1 MRYESPLITP
11 TAIHRPAGLADNQRM
26 KSATIE
32 DHSARFDGGQYTA
45 TQHVEAGGQPPP
57 ARSIESEGRAES
69 NPVTHRA
76 APGWPEWMA
85 AAAVMLAFFALGA
98 IRIPCDDTTWHLATA
113 RVAEQIGHWPV
124 VNTFSH
130 THTDHPLYQQY
141 PLFQSLLYR
150 TFHLGG
156 WPAISALNCAGWL
169 IALLLFVRWSGSWRR
184 AVVLHL
190 PWMIGVMA
198 LQRRMIPRP
207 DMFSVIGLGLILLLF
222 DRYRRSGRWA
232 WLAPI
237 PFVHLLWSNAHQL
250 FPLGLAVQ
258 GLMIIHIALSRRG
271 WTRIDQR
278 DASLPMWPIGA
289 SLLLSVVASLFT
301 PLGLRIVEV
310 VAHTGGSLTHHRD
323 DVQEFAR
330 VWTQP
335 IEWQLTIL
343 CFCAG
348 AWAAWRIR
356 RRMPVFELGLWLA
369 TMAMTL
375 AAVRGLVFFGLVSI
389 GLLSRS
395 LFLNATSCPPSSNR
409 SANNQHSPRR
419 TPLIAQWAMVCL
431 TLVIAAKVVFYRWV
445 EPPLVLGGTQPGWG
459 RSLGDWPDG
468 AIAFL
473 KRSPPP
479 GQMMN
484 MPWSLADALIWEL
497 PEIPVFVDPRLESY
511 PREFL
516 IDCMASYKD
525 DAVLD
530 RLIRDYDVDWII
542 ANHRDAD
549 VRERVCRL
557 IESKHWSIV
566 YADTGWL
573 ILVLQSARTSDYL
586 SDHSLG
592 LENIEPIDLLDGP
605 AQLRARQR
613 IHFAQLLDRL
623 GMRDRATEQRTIV
636 RGELPADQLDP
647 LLREIG
653 FTRSTP

>member
-1 MRYESPLITP
+1 
-11 TAIHRPAGLADNQRM
+11 M
-26 KSATIE
+26 KSATID
-32 DHSARFDGGQYTA
+32 DHSARTNAKRHAAARDAQSHPA
-45 TQHVEAGGQPPP
+45 DPIESASHVE
-57 ARSIESEGRAES
+57 S
-69 NPVTHRA
+69 THALA
-76 APGWPEWMA
+76 APGWPEWLA
-85 AAAVMLAFFALGA
+85 AGAVILAFCALGT
-98 IRIPCDDTTWHLATA
+98 IRIPCDDTTWHLATS
-113 RVAEQIGHWPV
+113 RVAEQTGHWPV

-130 THTDHPLYQQY
+130 THSDHPLYQQY
-141 PLFQSLLYR
+141 PLFQSMLYE
-150 TFHLGG
+150 TFQLGG

-184 AVVLHL
+184 AIVLHL

-207 DMFSVIGLGLILLLF
+207 DMFSVVGLCLLLLLF

-232 WLAPI
+232 WLLPI
-237 PFVHLLWSNAHQL
+237 PVIHLFWSNAHQL

-258 GLMIIHIALSRRG
+258 GLMIIHIWTSRRG
-271 WTRIDQR
+271 WMRIDQR
-278 DASLPMWPIGA
+278 DASLPIWPIVA
-289 SLLLSVVASLFT
+289 SIALSVVASLFT
-301 PLGLRIVEV
+301 PLGLGIVEV
-310 VAHTGGSLTHHRD
+310 VAHTGGSLAYHRD

-348 AWAAWRIR
+348 AWALWRMR
-356 RRMPVFELGLWLA
+356 RRLPVFELGLWLA
-369 TMAMTL
+369 TLAMTL
-375 AAVRGLVFFGLVSI
+375 AAVRGLAFFGLVSI

-395 LFLNATSCPPSSNR
+395 LFADATLCHSNTDR
-409 SANNQHSPRR
+409 PTGRNNSPRR
-419 TPLIAQWAMVCL
+419 TPPIARWAMVCL
-431 TLVIAAKVVFYRWV
+431 TLVFAAKAVFYRWV

-473 KRSPPP
+473 KKSPPP
-479 GQMMN
+479 GRMMN

-516 IDCMASYKD
+516 VDCMASYKD

-530 RLIRDYDVDWII
+530 RLIHQYEIDWII
-542 ANHRDAD
+542 ANHRDPF
-549 VRERVCRL
+549 VRERACRL
-557 IESKHWSIV
+557 IELNSWTIV

-573 ILVLQSARTSDYL
+573 IIVQPTPQTSDYAN
-586 SDHSLG
+586 DYR
-592 LENIEPIDLLDGP
+592 LELDDIVPIDLLDRP

-613 IHFAQLLDRL
+613 VHFAQLLDRL
-623 GMRDRATEQRTIV
+623 NQHERAVDQLAIARD
-636 RGELPADQLDP
+636 ELPAGQLQP
-647 LLREIG
+647 LLREI
-653 FTRSTP
+653 RPPPSNP

>member
-1 MRYESPLITP
+1 MKSVTTDDDSARTDSGQIAVMRKVEPVMRAPLIHSMESASP
-11 TAIHRPAGLADNQRM
+11 TDSTLPD
-26 KSATIE
+26 
-32 DHSARFDGGQYTA
+32 ARRT
-45 TQHVEAGGQPPP
+45 
-57 ARSIESEGRAES
+57 S
-69 NPVTHRA
+69 
-76 APGWPEWMA
+76 PGWPEWLA
-85 AAAVMLAFFALGA
+85 AAAVVLAFFALGA

-113 RVAEQIGHWPV
+113 RVAERTGEWPV
-124 VNTFSH
+124 HNTFSH
-130 THTDHPLYQQY
+130 THPDHPLFQQY
-141 PLFQSLLYR
+141 PLFQSILYGK
-150 TFHLGG
+150 FQLGG

-207 DMFSVIGLGLILLLF
+207 DLFSVVCLGLLLLLF
-222 DRYRRSGRWA
+222 DRYRRTGRWA
-232 WLAPI
+232 WLLPI
-237 PFVHLLWSNAHQL
+237 PFVHLIWSNAHQL

-258 GLMIIHIALSRRG
+258 GLMIVHIATSRCG
-271 WTRIDQR
+271 WKLNGGPLRIDQR
-278 DASLPMWPIGA
+278 DASLPIWPIAG
-289 SLLLSVVASLFT
+289 SIVLSVVASLFT
-301 PLGLRIVEV
+301 PLGPRIVEV
-310 VAHTGGSLTHHRD
+310 VAHTGGSLAYHRD
-323 DVQEFAR
+323 DVAEFAR

-335 IEWQLTIL
+335 VEWQLTVL

-348 AWAAWRIR
+348 AWATWRMR
-356 RRMPVFELGLWLA
+356 RRLPVFELGLWLA
-369 TMAMTL
+369 TLAMTL

-389 GLLSRS
+389 GFLSRS
-395 LFLNATSCPPSSNR
+395 LSFDSTSCD
-409 SANNQHSPRR
+409 SAADREANERHSPR
-419 TPLIAQWAMVCL
+419 PPGIARRAMVCL
-431 TLVIAAKVVFYRWV
+431 TLAFAAKAVFFRWV
-445 EPPLVLGGTQPGWG
+445 EPPMVLGGTQPGLG
-459 RSLGDWPDG
+459 RSVGDWPDG

-473 KRSPPP
+473 KQSPPP
-479 GQMMN
+479 GRMMN

-530 RLIRDYDVDWII
+530 RLIHQYDVDWII

-557 IESKHWSIV
+557 TQTDDWSIV
-566 YADTGWL
+566 YADTGWM
-573 ILVLQSARTSDYL
+573 IIVRQSALTSAYL

-592 LENIEPIDLLDGP
+592 LDDIEPIDLLDRP

-613 IHFAQLLDRL
+613 IHFARLLNRL
-623 GMRDRATEQRTIV
+623 GMRDRAIEQLTIV
-636 RGELPADQLDP
+636 RGELPADQLNP

-653 FTRSTP
+653 FIRLTP